1 MEPKNAWLTY
11 SQADLEKVEALSAR
25 YRAFLD
31 ACKTERECAESMYA
45 QALAHGYRPLED
57 AVREGSPLR
66 PGDKLMTLCMGKA
79 LALFH
84 IGDAPLEQGMN
95 LLGAHIDS
103 PRLDVKQN
111 PLFEEDGLCCL
122 DTHYYGGIKK
132 YQWLSMPLALHGVVV
147 KTDGTKVNISI
158 GEMDSEPVLGISDLL
173 AHLSKDQLEKKAGVM
188 IEGESMDVII
198 GSIPLP
204 GDEKQPVKAHI
215 LKLLEEKYNIQEK
228 DFLSAELELVPAGRA
243 RDFGLDGSMIM
254 GYGHDDRCCAF
265 VAFEALLDA
274 ESVPHR
280 TLCAI
285 MTDKEEIGSV
295 GATGMQARYFEN
307 AVAELA
313 QLQGG
318 NALSVRRALS
328 LSRMLSCDV
337 SAAFDPKFPEAF
349 EKKNTAYLG
358 RGISLNKYTG
368 TRGKSGTNDANAE
381 YIAKVLGIFEQAGVC
396 FQTAELG
403 KVDQGGGGTIA
414 YMCALYGMEVLD
426 AGLAVLSMHAPWEII
441 SKADLYE
448 SLRALRVFL
457 ELA

>member
-31 ACKTERECAESMYA
+31 AGKTERECALNMYEE
-45 QALAHGYRPLED
+45 ALKNGYRPLED
-57 AVREGSPLR
+57 AVREGKPLR

-84 IGDAPLEQGMN
+84 IGEAPLEQGMN
-95 LLGAHIDS
+95 LVGAHIDS
-103 PRLDVKQN
+103 PRIDVKQN
-111 PLFEEDGLCCL
+111 PLFEDEGLCCL

-132 YQWLSMPLALHGVVV
+132 YQWLSMPLALHGVVM
-147 KTDGTKVNISI
+147 KTDGSKVSISI
-158 GEMDSEPVLGISDLL
+158 GEADSDPVLGISDLL
-173 AHLSKDQLEKKAGVM
+173 AHLSKDQLEKKAGTL
-188 IEGESMDVII
+188 IEGESMDVIV

-204 GDEKQPVKAHI
+204 GDEKQPVKAQI
-215 LKLLEEKYNIQEK
+215 LKLLSEKYGIEEK

-254 GYGHDDRCCAF
+254 AYGHDDRCCAF
-265 VAFEALLDA
+265 AGFEALMG
-274 ESVPHR
+274 VTGIPRR

-295 GATGMQARYFEN
+295 GATGMRARFFEN
-307 AVAELA
+307 AVAELV

-318 NALSVRRALS
+318 NELSVRRAMS
-328 LSRMLSCDV
+328 GSRMLSCDV

-349 EKKNTAYLG
+349 EKKNAAFLG
-358 RGISLNKYTG
+358 RGVSLNKYTG
-368 TRGKSGTNDANAE
+368 TRGKYDTNDANAE
-381 YIAKVLGIFEQAGVC
+381 FIAQVLGIFEQADVC

-414 YMCALYGMEVLD
+414 YMCALYGMEVMD
-426 AGLAVLSMHAPWEII
+426 AGLPVLSMHAPWEIV

-448 SLRALRVFL
+448 SLRALKAFL
-457 ELA
+457 ERA